1 MLLQREE
8 KEAPK
13 WELKEKKPSSA
24 RAVHHH
30 PNTTTTGEQTSF
42 ACKNIT
48 RFIQI
53 RAFRSRS
60 TFAKKPNSRHHFC
73 ANNCLSHV
81 CEKSSTDTAQISAR
95 RREKERNKRCVFANA
110 RSPLSL
116 SIRAR
121 TRFVRSFRTSRSLER
136 ERDRER
142 DTRRERRTM
151 MNFNVFFFCAR
162 ILWRR
167 KRPQKRADDTRVH
180 FGELYL
186 SRDKVGDRRC
196 FTNAVAG
203 VLVV

>member
-1 MLLQREE
+1 MSFCFYRGKRKKPQNGSS
-8 KEAPK
+8 KK
-13 WELKEKKPSSA
+13 KKPSSA

-73 ANNCLSHV
+73 ANNCLSNV
-81 CEKSSTDTAQISAR
+81 CESSTDTAQIFTR
-95 RREKERNKRCVFANA
+95 RREKERNKRCIFANA

-121 TRFVRSFRTSRSLER
+121 TRFVRSFRTNRSLER
-136 ERDRER
+136 ERPREGMRER
-142 DTRRERRTM
+142 D
-151 MNFNVFFFCAR
+151 V
-162 ILWRR
+162 
-167 KRPQKRADDTRVH
+167 P
-180 FGELYL
+180 
-186 SRDKVGDRRC
+186 
-196 FTNAVAG
+196 
-203 VLVV
+203 